1 MSRCTEYITQQSPP
15 LSTKQILLRTDDPGW
30 REFAMKPCI
39 KFILRGLAGLAAQHE
54 KTQVMLTVFLYV
66 GKI

>member
-1 MSRCTEYITQQSPP
+1 
-15 LSTKQILLRTDDPGW
+15 
-30 REFAMKPCI
+30 MKPCI

-54 KTQVMLTVFLYV
+54 KTQVMLTKFLFI